1 MKLVHNP
8 DEPLRAFTYSRIS
21 RVTERTT
28 SIARQT
34 EHCAAEVERRG
45 WRLLHPFAD
54 EGVSGATDPDQRPQ
68 MSVMMSRLD
77 EVDAIVFY
85 KLDRLSR
92 STIAFADLME
102 RCEKARVSLVSVTEP
117 LDLSSPMGVAMAE
130 IIAVFAKLERAM
142 IRERSMDAR
151 RKGLEDNKFVGGRIA
166 YGLTPAPHPSGK
178 GRYLVRDPE
187 AVKVIQRMAA
197 MLLDGES
204 TTAIAKALNEA
215 GVPTSRQ
222 QGATAKRA
230 GGFAAED
237 TYWRG
242 NAVRSILRNPVQ
254 LGHRIGDRGRPVTGP
269 DGLPVV
275 AWEPVFTWDVWQ
287 AVQAKLD
294 TLSVTRTRRLDAHW
308 LQGVALCGTCD
319 APLTQTV
326 AHGHKGLKCSRPN
339 EQRHRPAAYI
349 RANDLS
355 EWVDEQM
362 TTVFAP
368 FRVVESIWHPGSS
381 SRQERLEV
389 ASTIKTMRADRD
401 AGLYVGPED
410 EEEFRTKMTA
420 LLARRAA
427 LEEVSDV
434 APHWELRDTGRTFGE
449 VWESAPHGRRA
460 EMLADAGLVIRVD
473 PAGGRRLPVGERARI
488 EQRNQAAAELEAVRD
503 DESRELTHRQG
514 GLTQEEHEEIE
525 RDLLE
530 DIRQQELF

>member
-1 MKLVHNP
+1 M
-8 DEPLRAFTYSRIS
+8 
-21 RVTERTT
+21 TERTT
-28 SIARQT
+28 SIQRQT

-45 WRLLHPFAD
+45 WTLVHPFAD

-102 RCEKARVSLVSVTEP
+102 RCDNARVSLVSVTEP

-151 RKGLEDNKFVGGRIA
+151 RKGVEENKFVGGRFP
-166 YGLTPAPHPSGK
+166 YGLTPAIHPSGK
-178 GRYLVRDPE
+178 GRQLVRDPE
-187 AVKVIQRMAA
+187 AVRVIQRMAA
-197 MLLDGES
+197 MLLDGKS
-204 TTAIAKALNEA
+204 TTAIAKSLNEA

-230 GGFAAED
+230 GGYEAED

-242 NAVRSILRNPVQ
+242 NAVRSVLRNPVQ
-254 LGHRIGDRGRPVTGP
+254 MGHRIGDRGRPVTGA

-275 AWEPVFTWDVWQ
+275 VWEPVFTWEVWE

-294 TLSVTRTRRLDAHW
+294 TLSKTRTRRMDAHW
-308 LQGVALCGTCD
+308 LQGVALCGVCD
-319 APLTQTV
+319 ANLTQTV
-326 AHGHKGLKCSRPN
+326 AHGHTGLKCSRPN
-339 EQRHRPAAYI
+339 ELRHKPAAYV

-362 TTVFAP
+362 TGALGRV
-368 FRVVESIWHPGSS
+368 RVVESIWHPGGS

-389 ASTIKTMRADRD
+389 ASAIKIMRADRE
-401 AGLYVGPED
+401 AGLYVGRED
-410 EEEFRTKMTA
+410 EEEFRSKMTA
-420 LLARRAA
+420 LLARRTA
-427 LEEVSDV
+427 LEEQPDT
-434 APHWELRDTGRTFGE
+434 APHWETRDTGRTFGE
-449 VWESAPHGRRA
+449 AWGAATLEQRA
-460 EMLADAGLVIRVD
+460 DMLNDAGLVIRVQ
-473 PAGGRRLPVGERARI
+473 PAGGRRLPVGDRARI
-488 EQRNQAAAELEAVRD
+488 EQRDPAASELEAVAD
-503 DESRELTHRQG
+503 DEARELPSPRVE
-514 GLTQEEHEEIE
+514 LTQAEYEAAE
-525 RDLLE
+525 RDAL
-530 DIRQQELF
+530 DDVAHQESL